1 MNFLKNIKTDLITLA
16 STNDANKYVVIIE
29 NVIRWVANALAG
41 IGATLVIIQI
51 VKAGISLSQADSPE
65 AASKAKK
72 HLFYS
77 ILGLILILSATTA
90 VNIVCNFIPQWLQN
104 NIPQS

>member
-1 MNFLKNIKTDLITLA
+1 MNFLKNIKTGLITLA

-90 VNIVCNFIPQWLQN
+90 VNIVCNFIPQWLQS